1 MILRAVYLASKR
13 LGMWHGKR
21 ITSAAFKDKRGLS
34 VDRLYDRQVDEGVRY
49 MRTKLHGHIVS
60 VTVNDCNS
68 VSAHLVYCPSPNN
81 IFHSEINGS
90 PDTILSNED
99 HCLALSRRA
108 VVVSYEETSVISK

>member
-1 MILRAVYLASKR
+1 MGDQLDVNEMILRAVYLASKR

-49 MRTKLHGHIVS
+49 MHTKLRDHIVS

-68 VSAHLVYCPSPNN
+68 VSAHLVYCHSPNN
-81 IFHSEINGS
+81 IFIQRSMAARTQFS
-90 PDTILSNED
+90 
-99 HCLALSRRA
+99 
-108 VVVSYEETSVISK
+108 